1 MNGKVDLRIV
11 KTHSKLTAA
20 LSEMMNEMAFDDV
33 TVFDLCEKANVRRA
47 TFYKHFKDKYDFL
60 KGVTTKII
68 SDIELS
74 LVSDEYSLL
83 SPVNYFTHFVDG
95 VIVYFEARPVI
106 LKNLLNSNTFPIMFD
121 IITSCTHSALV
132 DRLNDAKRD
141 GANLTT
147 DVLFTANFING
158 GIANILLEWF
168 REHKLDKEVLL
179 MRISEVLAKIFA

>member
-68 SDIELS
+68 NDIEIS
-74 LVSDEYSLL
+74 LVSDEYNLV
-83 SPVNYFTHFVDG
+83 SPVNYFAHFVNE
-95 VIVYFEARPVI
+95 VIVYFEARPII
-106 LKNLLNSNTFPIMFD
+106 LKNMLNSNAFPIMFD
-121 IITSCTHSALV
+121 IITGCTHTALV
-132 DRLNDAKRD
+132 DKLNEAQKN
-141 GANLTT
+141 GANLTF
-147 DVLFTANFING
+147 DIVFTANFING

-168 REHKLDKEVLL
+168 REPKLDKEVLL